1 MKNRLCQPLIL
12 LDDRSVLRKEEFS
25 ILSFPENPIKHWHFS
40 GFNPLFNPKSKN
52 PCNHILKFSR
62 LQGSKEVP
70 GGFEP
75 PYTVLQ
81 TAD

>member
-40 GFNPLFNPKSKN
+40 GFNPLFNPKSK
-52 PCNHILKFSR
+52 KS
-62 LQGSKEVP
+62 LQS
-70 GGFEP
+70 
-75 PYTVLQ
+75 YTEIQ
-81 TAD
+81 SITRI